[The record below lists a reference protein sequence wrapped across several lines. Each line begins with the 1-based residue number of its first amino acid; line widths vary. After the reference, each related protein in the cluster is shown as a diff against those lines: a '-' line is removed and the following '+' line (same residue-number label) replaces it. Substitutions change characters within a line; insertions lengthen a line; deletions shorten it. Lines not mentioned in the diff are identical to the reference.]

1 MHIFNFYQKWKLQER
16 IFARKLRKLLKNAP
30 FQLLYFD
37 QNTLYINS
45 PHETTGEYF
54 FLKIHKKYY
63 EIIQYLILYL
73 IFLKF
78 VSIFL
83 PQGGGGI
90 CQNANFVITFERFD
104 YNFTCFFVSIQGVS
118 DP

>member
-1 MHIFNFYQKWKLQER
+1 MEAARAYFS
-16 IFARKLRKLLKNAP
+16 RKLRELFKNAP

-45 PHETTGEYF
+45 PHETTSEYL

-73 IFLKF
+73 IFHKF

-83 PQGGGGI
+83 PQGGLRVRDTLYAYKKT
-90 CQNANFVITFERFD
+90 CKVIIKPFKSYD
-104 YNFTCFFVSIQGVS
+104 KISILAYPPTPLGQKY
-118 DP
+118 